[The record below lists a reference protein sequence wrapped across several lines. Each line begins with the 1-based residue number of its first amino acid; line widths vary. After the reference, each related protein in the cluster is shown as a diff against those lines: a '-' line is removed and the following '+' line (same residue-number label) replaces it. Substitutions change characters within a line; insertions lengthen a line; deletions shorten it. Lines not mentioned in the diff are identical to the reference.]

1 MSEIYFHNKDFE
13 SRLSLKEGLRGTR
26 KWPIHSDEGLKLET
40 SPSGISIRLYF
51 HSCSQSSR
59 YPCTA
64 EREMRESLSFP
75 LPLDKDIEDSGNE
88 ICSTPPTTRRPSL
101 LESLKLSWD
110 VQISDLCR
118 ALSRSHP
125 SFRSSNDPENW
136 NISWKRHT
144 STSQHSSVGTSL
156 LRSWDLRLRSNTSN
170 VPDF

>member
-101 LESLKLSWD
+101 LESLKLS
-110 VQISDLCR
+110 
-118 ALSRSHP
+118 
-125 SFRSSNDPENW
+125 
-136 NISWKRHT
+136 
-144 STSQHSSVGTSL
+144 
-156 LRSWDLRLRSNTSN
+156 
-170 VPDF
+170 